1 MRWIPYALLA
11 VGAWASHHVP
21 LTAVRRKN
29 LTVRVLPP
37 VPLPLQGAA
46 AQTLRLAEF
55 RDTLRDLSGTSYT
68 VQAVV
73 GAESTRVSLLIDTG
87 SSDLWIDG
95 KDMARSSTR
104 VTFRNTAV
112 DLKYGKGEVHG
123 YMASDRVCIGEL
135 CISEQKFVLATNIQD
150 IDLPDF
156 DGLLGVGFPMLAQG
170 ETTFLEQLQ
179 DSGQFNSL
187 SFGLSLGGMKDYSFV
202 NFGERDELQQE
213 AQAIFSSYGVTLPLI
228 YQPILYGLG
237 AVPMYWMVGGDLSV
251 GSFKL
256 PDRKLILDSGSSLL
270 VVPDPYFHQIIDHL
284 LPWNASC
291 ESGYGVLLCP
301 CDVNIQPLVVNFT
314 DSGGKSL
321 TVTLD
326 YEQLFEKFQEQGFEI
341 CRLGM
346 MLGSAEMPSIILGDV
361 FLREVYALHH
371 YTHPSVTLFSRQGFR
386 VEVSPQSD
394 YYWLTVAVSMVL
406 LLFVTIVLVYVIR
419 RGMRAAGRTMPTDG
433 VGHYSPL

>member
-55 RDTLRDLSGTSYT
+55 RDTLRDLSGASYT

-73 GAESTRVSLLIDTG
+73 GAESTKVSLLIDTG
-87 SSDLWIDG
+87 SSDLWIDWE
-95 KDMARSSTR
+95 DMARSSTM
-104 VTFRNTAV
+104 VTLRNAAV

-123 YMASDRVCIGEL
+123 NMVSDRVCIGDL
-135 CISEQKFVLATNIQD
+135 CISEQKFIFATNIKD
-150 IDLPDF
+150 IDLPGF

-170 ETTFLEQLQ
+170 ERTFLEQLQ

-213 AQAIFSSYGVTLPLI
+213 AQAIFSSYGVTLPL
-228 YQPILYGLG
+228 YSFRN
-237 AVPMYWMVGGDLSV
+237 VPMYWMVDGDLSV
-251 GSFKL
+251 GSFKI

-270 VVPDPYFHQIIDHL
+270 VVPEPYFHQIIDHL
-284 LPWNASC
+284 LLAWDYRC
-291 ESGYGVLLCP
+291 ESEYGVLVCP
-301 CDVNIQPLVVNFT
+301 CDVTIQPLVVHFT
-314 DSGGKSL
+314 GFGGNSL
-321 TVTLD
+321 TVTLG
-326 YEQLFEKFQEQGFEI
+326 YEQLFEKFHEQGFEI